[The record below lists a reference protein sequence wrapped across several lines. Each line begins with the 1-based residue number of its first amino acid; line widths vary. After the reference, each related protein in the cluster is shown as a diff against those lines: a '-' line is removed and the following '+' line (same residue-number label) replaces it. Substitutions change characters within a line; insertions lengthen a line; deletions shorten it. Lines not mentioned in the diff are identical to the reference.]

1 MINDESVVTAIFI
14 AAGYTYGPLLGLFV
28 FGMFTKR
35 FVNDKLVPY
44 LCLLSPF
51 LVYFLKMFME
61 KQFGYGMSFELIIV
75 NSFLTW
81 LMLMMVSKKG
91 YLIKH

>member
-1 MINDESVVTAIFI
+1 MTAIFI

-35 FVNDKLVPY
+35 SVRDKWVPY

-51 LVYFLKMFME
+51 LVYFIKLMME
-61 KQFGYGMSFELIIV
+61 QQFGYGMSFELIIV

-81 LMLMMVSKKG
+81 AMLMGISKKG
-91 YLIKH
+91 DPSVKAAF